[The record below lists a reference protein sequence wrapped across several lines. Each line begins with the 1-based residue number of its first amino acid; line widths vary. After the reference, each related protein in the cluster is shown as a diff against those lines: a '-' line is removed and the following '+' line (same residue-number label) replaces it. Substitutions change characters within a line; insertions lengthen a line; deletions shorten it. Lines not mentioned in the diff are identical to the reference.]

1 MRWENLIQFANGHI
15 ADWGDMAVFGLLAS
29 SSNVRGYSL
38 ALGLFGVATGFLLML
53 AHKRALETVMLEE
66 DNERVRAFEIRK
78 FRRRSAVSSM
88 IAAAGCMMAAL
99 YWVTEPQTFVVFI
112 LLIVTLLCGIL
123 VIAMFDLFSVG
134 LHSISKTDDAAR
146 KALVE
151 EYLRQR
157 KKAAFKDPEDK

>member
-1 MRWENLIQFANGHI
+1 MRWESMIEFATWNLG
-15 ADWGDMAVFGLLAS
+15 DWGDLAAFGLLAS
-29 SSNVRGYSL
+29 GSNVRDYSL
-38 ALGLFGVATGFLLML
+38 ALGLFGVVIGFVLIL
-53 AHKRALETVMLEE
+53 AHKRSFDTVMREE
-66 DNERVRAFEIRK
+66 ENERVLAFEIRK